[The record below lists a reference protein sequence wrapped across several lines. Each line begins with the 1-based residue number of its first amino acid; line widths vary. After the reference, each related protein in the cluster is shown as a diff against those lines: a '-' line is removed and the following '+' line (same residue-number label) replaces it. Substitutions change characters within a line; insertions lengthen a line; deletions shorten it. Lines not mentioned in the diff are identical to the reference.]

1 MVRIIDGWFFK
12 KDEFQY
18 ILVHEYQKE
27 RMEFGSKKPT
37 GEFVTKQDEV
47 GYFKSLR
54 GMLRRLAEIL
64 VKDKVDEGKI
74 ATIREYIDE
83 LEKLEQELCNICKG
97 Y

>member
-1 MVRIIDGWFFK
+1 MIKIIDGWFFK

-47 GYFKSLR
+47 GYFHSLR

-64 VKDKVDEGKI
+64 VRDKVDSGAI
-74 ATIREYIDE
+74 TTIREYIDE
-83 LEKLEQELCNICKG
+83 LEKLQQELCRICKG